1 MVFNI
6 NINNLLCFIK
16 KCKIERLSIKKQSV
30 LYLNNLY
37 NYNIKNNNINNIK
50 KVYNNNNILTNIIIY
65 FN

>member
-6 NINNLLCFIK
+6 TMNNLLLFIK

-50 KVYNNNNILTNIIIY
+50 KEYNNNNILTNIIIY

>member
-6 NINNLLCFIK
+6 TMNNLLLFIK
-16 KCKIERLSIKKQSV
+16 KCKIEALNLKKQSI

-50 KVYNNNNILTNIIIY
+50 KVYNKNKITNIIVY